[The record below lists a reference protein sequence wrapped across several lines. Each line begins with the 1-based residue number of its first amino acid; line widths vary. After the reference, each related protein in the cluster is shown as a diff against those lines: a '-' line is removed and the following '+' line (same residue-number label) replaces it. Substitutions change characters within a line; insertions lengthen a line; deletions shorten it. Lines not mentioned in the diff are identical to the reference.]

1 MDTSEQ
7 QLNNIGIGIGIYIY
21 IGICI
26 GIYVYCFYGQ
36 ILVMDFLHCAFY
48 MSIYLCLENL
58 S

>member
-7 QLNNIGIGIGIYIY
+7 QLNNIGIGIGK
-21 IGICI
+21 
-26 GIYVYCFYGQ
+26 YVYCFYGQ